1 MTGRDHVSDTP
12 RLSAVQGFALALAAT
27 APWYSIMVTAPLI
40 AALVGSGTALVYLL
54 AAVPAIGV
62 ARGMNANDRR
72 DPDKGTVYTW
82 VRRRFPRTGWF
93 AGFCLAATGIIAT
106 SGMAYVA
113 ADLLAPAAP
122 AWARV
127 GLAAL
132 LTAVA
137 TAIDVGSIRAMAVLQ
152 YLAAVTGAAA
162 TLTCLMMVM
171 DGSVILRP
179 TIGSPLDWFHG
190 VLLAVF
196 AYWGFDA
203 IYALTEQAETGAP
216 QRVAVSTMIA
226 LMVFFTVGGT
236 ACSAADASPVVSNPV
251 VRIAVVTSAVMSLGS
266 TLVPTARGVEAMAEA
281 GEVPSWAAI
290 LSEARWSTLAVAT
303 VSVFWSG
310 LLLVSEGLFNDTIEA
325 LSVLVGVYF
334 TVSSLIAALHAASVR
349 ERAEQWASVVLM
361 GVITLSVTAQMFTV
375 GYGDTSLAGVG
386 GAGLIVAGLCLVGA
400 IAALACTRRRTRA
413 DDTRGSAPDEEGCR
427 ARRRAGRHD

>member
-1 MTGRDHVSDTP
+1 MTGRDHVSDNP

-152 YLAAVTGAAA
+152 YLAAA

-349 ERAEQWASVVLM
+349 ERAEQWASAVLM

>member
-1 MTGRDHVSDTP
+1 
-12 RLSAVQGFALALAAT
+12 
-27 APWYSIMVTAPLI
+27 
-40 AALVGSGTALVYLL
+40 
-54 AAVPAIGV
+54 
-62 ARGMNANDRR
+62 
-72 DPDKGTVYTW
+72 
-82 VRRRFPRTGWF
+82 
-93 AGFCLAATGIIAT
+93 
-106 SGMAYVA
+106 
-113 ADLLAPAAP
+113 
-122 AWARV
+122 
-127 GLAAL
+127 
-132 LTAVA
+132 
-137 TAIDVGSIRAMAVLQ
+137 MAVLQ
-152 YLAAVTGAAA
+152 YLAAATGAAA

-349 ERAEQWASVVLM
+349 ERAEQWASAVLM